1 MNPPAVGVIVFLT
14 VLALTRNLKI
24 AIIVAI
30 VHLIAHAIK
39 FPAKKNMPDY
49 LNA

>member
-14 VLALTRNLKI
+14 VLALTKDLKI

-30 VHLIAHAIK
+30 VHLVAHAIK
-39 FPAKKNMPDY
+39 FPQKETY
-49 LNA
+49 

>member
-14 VLALTRNLKI
+14 VLALTKDLKI
-24 AIIVAI
+24 AVIVAM

-39 FPAKKNMPDY
+39 FPTKKNNLD
-49 LNA
+49 